1 MPNPNAVLTI
11 NFNMKI
17 DEPTDNQLIALA
29 HEAHTS
35 KAAVLRRLIRGTY
48 AMSFDN
54 VPTCADDTPCRC
66 PHAHVV
72 SPHLPTPP
80 PPTARDATE
89 KPRR

>member
-17 DEPTDNQLIALA
+17 DEDTDNMLIAVARALRM
-29 HEAHTS
+29 S

-48 AMSFDN
+48 AMSFDR

-66 PHAHVV
+66 PHAHVA
-72 SPHLPTPP
+72 SPHLPTPAP
-80 PPTARDATE
+80 PEAPDVRA
-89 KPRR
+89 